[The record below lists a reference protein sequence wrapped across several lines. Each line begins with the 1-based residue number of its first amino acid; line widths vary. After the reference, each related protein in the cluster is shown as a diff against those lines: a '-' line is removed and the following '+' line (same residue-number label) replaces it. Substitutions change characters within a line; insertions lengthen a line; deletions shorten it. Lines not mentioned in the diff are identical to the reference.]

1 MIFLIRNFIK
11 YASNSVKLISLGRK
25 IIVPCEIAVKDVI
38 PAIKALL
45 AEKLASKGYSQKEIA
60 EILDI
65 SIAEVN
71 YLLKGKRGDEE
82 MKKELKSDD
91 NFMDLLNSFVDKL
104 ANDHSSD
111 PLSLCIL
118 CSYARRK
125 VLKQEQAC
133 PYDLP

>member
-1 MIFLIRNFIK
+1 MLL
-11 YASNSVKLISLGRK
+11 YSVKVRILPKK
-25 IIVPCEIAVKDVI
+25 IIVPCEVAVKDVI

-45 AEKLASKGYSQKEIA
+45 AIKLSERGYSQKEIA

-82 MKKELKSDD
+82 LKKILSKDSD
-91 NFMDLLNSFVDKL
+91 FMDLLESFSRKIVNNEK
-104 ANDHSSD
+104 STD
-111 PLSLCIL
+111 PLSLCVL

-133 PYDLP
+133 PYDIT